1 MKCLYIVTNKNSFT
15 KNSKLKLT
23 INYGYRVLYNLFC
36 FIILIFNLNT
46 LTVYLT
52 LVKFFIIFIGMEITK
67 ISLRQ
72 HKNRSIVI
80 LFTVL

>member
-23 INYGYRVLYNLFC
+23 INYGVLYNLFC

-46 LTVYLT
+46 LRVYLT
-52 LVKFFIIFIGMEITK
+52 LVNFFYHFHRYG
-67 ISLRQ
+67 
-72 HKNRSIVI
+72 NY
-80 LFTVL
+80 